1 MNDGKM
7 WVYLEIQGKK
17 HWGNLVEFEEA
28 LDVAEAVATL
38 ARHGLNTVDFKVG
51 FADKRSDLKG

>member
-1 MNDGKM
+1 MHNGKL
-7 WVYLEIQGKK
+7 WVYIEIQGKR
-17 HWGNLVEFEEA
+17 HWGNLVDFEEA

-51 FADKRSDLKG
+51 FADKRGDLNG

>member
-1 MNDGKM
+1 MSDGKM
-7 WVYLEIQGKK
+7 WVYLEIQGKR

-38 ARHGLNTVDFKVG
+38 ARHGLNSVDFKVG
-51 FADKRSDLKG
+51 FADKRNNLND

>member
-1 MNDGKM
+1 MGDSKL
-7 WVYLEIQGKK
+7 WVYLEFSGKR
-17 HWGNLVEFEEA
+17 HWGNLVNFEEA

-51 FADKRSDLKG
+51 FTDKRSDLNG

>member
-1 MNDGKM
+1 MGDSKL
-7 WVYLEIQGKK
+7 WVYIEIQGKR
-17 HWGNLVEFEEA
+17 HWGNLVDFEEA

-51 FADKRSDLKG
+51 FTDKRSDLNG

>member
-1 MNDGKM
+1 MHDAKLC
-7 WVYLEIQGKK
+7 VYIEIQGKR
-17 HWGNLVEFEEA
+17 HWGNLVDFEEA

-51 FADKRSDLKG
+51 FADKRSDLNG